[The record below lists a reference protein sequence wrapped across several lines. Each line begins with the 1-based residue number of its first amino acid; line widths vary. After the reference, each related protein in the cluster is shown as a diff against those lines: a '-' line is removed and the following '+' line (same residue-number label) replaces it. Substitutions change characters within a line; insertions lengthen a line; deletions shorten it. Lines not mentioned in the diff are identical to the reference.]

1 MDKYS
6 EFKKQISSYMVNFY
20 YKIIRKPM
28 LEFKRNILSQVRKRQ
43 QMEEIIKKVDD
54 EIAAAK
60 LRYESEFSCS
70 YTPNSTNN
78 DAMHKNVQKLEK
90 KVNHLA
96 KSVHDL
102 FVQLDNAKSEK
113 NNHVSGAK

>member
-1 MDKYS
+1 
-6 EFKKQISSYMVNFY
+6 MVNFY

-43 QMEEIIKKVDD
+43 EMEQIIKECDQQIKD
-54 EIAAAK
+54 AK
-60 LRYESEFSCS
+60 ERYDSEFGKS
-70 YTPNSTNN
+70 YTPNANN
-78 DAMHKNVQKLEK
+78 SDTIHKNVQKLEK

-102 FVQLDNAKSEK
+102 FVQLDEVQNPGKDMQ
-113 NNHVSGAK
+113 H